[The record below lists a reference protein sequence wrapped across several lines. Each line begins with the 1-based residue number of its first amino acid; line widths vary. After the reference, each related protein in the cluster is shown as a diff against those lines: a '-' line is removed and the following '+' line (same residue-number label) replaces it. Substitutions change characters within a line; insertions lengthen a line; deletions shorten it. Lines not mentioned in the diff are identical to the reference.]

1 LKRSILSGHFW
12 HDLWIAFF
20 VLIIA
25 VGILL
30 GQGLVIAFG
39 VMGLVAGAISLV
51 WNRLAL
57 EEVSYE
63 RTLSG
68 SRAFIGEDLQMTVT
82 LTNRKPLP
90 LPLPWIRV
98 QDELSDALEV
108 IEGDVAANVRPKVQT
123 LEHSTSMAWYER
135 IRWHY
140 KFKCTQR
147 GMHRIGPARLESGD
161 PFGFLRNRGDEL
173 VQEIITVYPKVV
185 PLNDLGIPAA
195 RPLGDVRQGLPIY
208 RDPARPMDLREYRL
222 GDPMKSV
229 DGKATARMQELQ
241 VRTYEPSST
250 YNVVVAVTVDTN
262 TPYWEAYFPD
272 DLERVVTAAAAVA
285 SDAIERQY
293 TVGMIS
299 NDLPVMAGKPLTV
312 PPGRGADQ
320 MSVILTSLAAIR
332 PYALAPMAKMLLEHS
347 RRLPPGSTLM
357 VCTSHM
363 YPEFAET
370 LNAVRARGFRIV
382 VVYVGQDD
390 CPPLHEGILVHDIR
404 QYLDSLEAQ
413 GEPVAG

>member
-12 HDLWIAFF
+12 HDVWIAFF
-20 VLIIA
+20 IFIIA

-63 RTLSG
+63 RTVSG
-68 SRAFIGEDLQMTVT
+68 SRAFIGEELDMTVT

-90 LPLPWIRV
+90 LPWIRV
-98 QDELSDALEV
+98 QDEVPDALQI
-108 IEGDVAANVRPKVQT
+108 IEGDVAANIRPRLQT

-135 IRWHY
+135 IRWRY
-140 KFKCTQR
+140 RLKCTQR
-147 GMHRIGPARLESGD
+147 GLHRIGPARLESGD
-161 PFGFLRNRGDEL
+161 PFGFLRNRGDEP
-173 VQEIITVYPKVV
+173 VQEIITVYPMVV
-185 PLNDLGIPAA
+185 PLNNLGIPAA
-195 RPLGDVRQGLPIY
+195 RPLGDVRSGLPIY
-208 RDPARPMDLREYRL
+208 RDPARPMGLREYRL
-222 GDPMKSV
+222 GDPLKSV
-229 DGKATARMQELQ
+229 DWKATARMQSLQ

-250 YNVVVAVTVDTN
+250 YTVIVVVAVDTT
-262 TPYWEAYFPD
+262 TPYWEAYFPQ
-272 DLERVVTAAAAVA
+272 DLERVITAAASVA

-293 TVGMIS
+293 TVGLLS
-299 NDLPVMAGKPLTV
+299 NDLPVLAGRPLTV

-320 MSVILTSLAAIR
+320 MAAILTSLAAIR
-332 PYALAPMAKMLLEHS
+332 SYALAPMSRMLLEHS
-347 RRLPPGSTLM
+347 RRLPLGSTLV

-363 YPEFAET
+363 HPEFVET
-370 LNAVRARGFRIV
+370 LNAVRARGFSVV
-382 VVYVGQDD
+382 VVYIGAES
-390 CPPLHEGILVHDIR
+390 CPPLHEGILVHNVR
-404 QYLDSLEAQ
+404 QYLDKLEAQ

>member
-12 HDLWIAFF
+12 HDVWIAFF
-20 VLIIA
+20 VFIIA

-68 SRAFIGEDLQMTVT
+68 SRAFIGEELQMTVT

-90 LPLPWIRV
+90 LPWIRV
-98 QDELSDALEV
+98 QDELPDALEV
-108 IEGDVAANVRPKVQT
+108 IEGDVAANVRPRVQT

-135 IRWHY
+135 IRWRY
-140 KFKCTQR
+140 KFRCTQR

-173 VQEIITVYPKVV
+173 VQEIITVYPTVV
-185 PLNDLGIPAA
+185 PLNDLGIPA
-195 RPLGDVRQGLPIY
+195 V
-208 RDPARPMDLREYRL
+208 RPMGLREYRI

-229 DGKATARMQELQ
+229 DWKATARMQELQ

-250 YNVVVAVTVDTN
+250 YNVVVVVTVDTN
-262 TPYWEAYFPD
+262 TPYWEAYLPD
-272 DLERVVTAAAAVA
+272 DLERVVTAAASIA

-299 NDLPVMAGKPLTV
+299 NDLPVLAGKPLTV
-312 PPGRGADQ
+312 PLEGAQ
-320 MSVILTSLAAIR
+320 IR
-332 PYALAPMAKMLLEHS
+332 
-347 RRLPPGSTLM
+347 
-357 VCTSHM
+357 
-363 YPEFAET
+363 
-370 LNAVRARGFRIV
+370 
-382 VVYVGQDD
+382 
-390 CPPLHEGILVHDIR
+390 CP
-404 QYLDSLEAQ
+404 SS
-413 GEPVAG
+413 